1 MELLNERKQ
10 NLETFLEAYKAQ
22 ENDKYEKPSVT
33 VDTLIFTVR
42 DQKSLNY
49 RKLPEKELYVLMIRR
64 KDHPCIGMWALPG
77 GFINMDEDL
86 NQAALRELKEETN
99 LDEVY
104 LEQLFTFGDTH
115 RDPRTRI
122 ISVAYMALVSQEFQG
137 QLRAGDDASE
147 ACWFKVNF
155 KLLDQA
161 SESYGTDEKIINQKY
176 KLTLTASSNEKLVL
190 ESELCIKNMT
200 KDQSLNREVYIMNS
214 NGIAFDHA
222 KIITYGLE
230 RIKNKV
236 DYTDIIYSL
245 MPKVFT
251 LSELQQVYELMSGE
265 KQYAAQFRRKVE
277 PKLIKMTEHITEGK
291 GHRPAMHYQYN
302 PLWKLEQSKEV
313 YDL

>member
-1 MELLNERKQ
+1 MELLNDRNQ
-10 NLETFLEAYKAQ
+10 NLEAFIEAYKAH
-22 ENDKYEKPSVT
+22 EIHKYQRPSVT

-42 DQKSLNY
+42 DQDSSNY
-49 RKLPEKELYVLMIRR
+49 RKLPKKELYALMIKR

-86 NQAALRELKEETN
+86 NEAALRELKEETN

-104 LEQLFTFGDTH
+104 LEQLYTFGDPQ

-122 ISVAYMALVSQEFQG
+122 ISVAYMALISQEYQG
-137 QLRAGDDASE
+137 HLRAGDDAAE

-155 KLLDQA
+155 KLMEQSTAHEGMDC
-161 SESYGTDEKIINQKY
+161 KIINQTF
-176 KLTLTASSNEKLVL
+176 KLTLTASADSSLVL
-190 ESELCIKNMT
+190 ESVICIRNTMKN
-200 KDQSLNREVYIMNS
+200 QILNREVIIKDTK
-214 NGIAFDHA
+214 GIAFDHA

-230 RIKNKV
+230 RMKNKV

-251 LSELQQVYELMSGE
+251 LSELQQVYELLAGE

-277 PKLIKMTEHITEGK
+277 PKLIKLADQTTEGK
-291 GHRPAMHYQYN
+291 GHRPAMHFQYN

-313 YDL
+313 YGL